1 MSIPAVHPPSR
12 RIPAR
17 CRITCLPI
25 LVALALSC
33 IPALAQQTPPVG
45 GSVSSSSSQPTAPA
59 PPKPPAIIDPAGP
72 QIGLQ
77 TSESLFDIAV
87 ALNSCGYD
95 DGLEDSDPVR
105 LHVRQQVNDALQAS
119 PAAQNAHDKL
129 CQFVSQHRLSDSSHD
144 LAQYISLALY
154 LTPPPELTTEVAGAD
169 LPPDSTQV
177 MDILPLLRD
186 FAQAINLHQVWVSN
200 RSAYDEEVAKL
211 HDPLTQ
217 MVVSTNAYL
226 KMPASV
232 GGGSRFLVV
241 LEPLLAPS
249 QVNARVYGSDYVI
262 VASPAKGAIRMDEV
276 RHTYLHYEIEPLL
289 YARQGSMDRL
299 LPMLKTIREAP
310 LDYVYRADIV
320 SLVIECMIQAIEA
333 RTMPTGVVIPKT
345 PGNLRKAE
353 AEIVD
358 HQIHD
363 ARDQDAA
370 IRHARIQHDM
380 QEGFVLAQYF
390 YERLGAF
397 ESEPQSFKETIGE
410 MVYGMDVPSE
420 MNRIKRVTFLPE
432 GSSDVVHRTPRQL
445 RGLDLAEM
453 KLLKGDSDA
462 AANLANEALAQHTA
476 DPGRADFILARV
488 AALHGQMSE
497 AQKDFNEVIQLSK
510 DPRMLAW
517 SHIYLGRVYDIQ
529 QQREQAVTEYHAALT
544 VRDGQAD
551 TRQAAE
557 KGIKNAYVLPPGA
570 RKPNDDTD
578 DEAEPPSTQPAS
590 PDSAASSSKDDATD
604 PDASKPR
611 KYISP
616 LSSVPGAA
624 QATQP
629 HH

>member
-1 MSIPAVHPPSR
+1 MISACR
-12 RIPAR
+12 
-17 CRITCLPI
+17 RITCLPI
-25 LVALALSC
+25 LATLALSC
-33 IPALAQQTPPVG
+33 IPAHSQQTPPSSS

-105 LHVRQQVNDALQAS
+105 LHVRQQVNDSLRAS
-119 PAAQNAHDKL
+119 QSAQNIHDKL
-129 CQFVSQHRLSDSSHD
+129 CQFIAAHRLSDSSHD

-186 FAQAINLHQVWVSN
+186 FAQAINLHQIWTSN
-200 RSAYDEEVAKL
+200 RPAYDEEVARL
-211 HDPLTQ
+211 HDPLTN

-226 KMPASV
+226 KMPAST

-241 LEPLLAPS
+241 LEPMLAPS

-333 RTMPTGVVIPKT
+333 RTMPTGVVIPKA
-345 PGNLRKAE
+345 PGNMRKAD
-353 AEIVD
+353 AEVVD
-358 HQIHD
+358 HQIRD

-370 IRHARIQHDM
+370 IRRAKIQHDM
-380 QEGFVLAQYF
+380 QEGFVLSQYF

-397 ESEPQSFKETIGE
+397 ESEPQSFKESIGE

-420 MNRIKRVTFLPE
+420 MSRIKRITFLPE

-462 AANLANEALAQHTA
+462 AATLANEALAQHTA

-488 AALHGQMSE
+488 AALHGQMAE
-497 AQKDFNEVIQLSK
+497 AQKDFGEVIQISK

-529 QQREQAVTEYHAALT
+529 QQRDQAVTEYHAALT

-570 RKPNDDTD
+570 RKPSDTADED
-578 DEAEPPSTQPAS
+578 DEAEPPSSQSAS
-590 PDSAASSSKDDATD
+590 PTPANPSSKDDATD
-604 PDASKPR
+604 ADAGKPR
-611 KYISP
+611 KYIPP

>member
-12 RIPAR
+12 SISA
-17 CRITCLPI
+17 CRRLTCLPI

-33 IPALAQQTPPVG
+33 IPAFSQAPPAS

-105 LHVRQQVNDALQAS
+105 LHVRQQVNDSLQSS
-119 PAAQNAHDKL
+119 PSAQNVHDKL
-129 CQFVSQHRLSDSSHD
+129 CQFVSAHRLSDSSHD

-186 FAQAINLHQVWVSN
+186 FALAINLHQVWVSN

-211 HDPLTQ
+211 HDPLTN

-226 KMPASV
+226 KMPAST

-241 LEPLLAPS
+241 LEPMLAPS

-333 RTMPTGVVIPKT
+333 RTMPTGVVIPKA
-345 PGNLRKAE
+345 PGNMRKAD
-353 AEIVD
+353 AEVVD
-358 HQIHD
+358 HQIRD

-370 IRHARIQHDM
+370 IRHAKIQHDM
-380 QEGFVLAQYF
+380 QEGFVLSQYF

-397 ESEPQSFKETIGE
+397 ETEPQSFKETIGE
-410 MVYGMDVPSE
+410 MVYGMDVPAE
-420 MNRIKRVTFLPE
+420 MSRIKRITFLPE
-432 GSSDVVHRTPRQL
+432 GSADVVHRTPRQL

-462 AANLANEALAQHTA
+462 AATLANEALAQHTA

-497 AQKDFNEVIQLSK
+497 AQKDFGEVIQLSK

-529 QQREQAVTEYHAALT
+529 QQRDQAVTEYHAALT

-570 RKPNDDTD
+570 RKPGDDADD
-578 DEAEPPSTQPAS
+578 DEAEPSSTQPAS
-590 PDSAASSSKDDATD
+590 PTPATPSSKDDATD
-604 PDASKPR
+604 ADANRPR
-611 KYISP
+611 KYIPP
-616 LSSVPGAA
+616 LSTVPGAA